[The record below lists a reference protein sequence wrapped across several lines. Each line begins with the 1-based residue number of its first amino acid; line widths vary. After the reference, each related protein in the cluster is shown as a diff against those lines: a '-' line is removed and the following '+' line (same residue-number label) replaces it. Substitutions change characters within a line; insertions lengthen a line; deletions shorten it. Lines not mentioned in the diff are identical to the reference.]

1 VVIGNDFIG
10 SGSCNSNYH
19 TPQCDYDINIMTR
32 YDNVTLN
39 PLVQRGLRIGR
50 IQRNGA
56 APGVIHT
63 RQCFVLMPLKWL
75 KKLMGVKDKY
85 N

>member
-1 VVIGNDFIG
+1 MGGAYPYMDLNAKYGNF
-10 SGSCNSNYH
+10 Y
-19 TPQCDYDINIMTR
+19 
-32 YDNVTLN
+32 
-39 PLVQRGLRIGR
+39 